1 MEKIASYDDLLA
13 RVRTQVEKQAAKQG
27 DSVNDVKDPNLKGGA
42 TPPTSERQDGDEA
55 KRENP
60 KSIDNKDEGQAGK
73 TLEHQE
79 AETHKEGE
87 GPTKP
92 KTDPSGLPTEDL
104 FAKKATDVVAS
115 LRAAFGQKKEASTE
129 KQETKVEDTKK
140 EASTEKKEDKTKVSK
155 KAKETTPDDIA
166 GDMDAITADFHLKLA
181 SHILA
186 TEEGKEYA
194 RDLLSRSM
202 SAQAVQELI
211 DSADD
216 VEKRAAEELAVQVE
230 FEDMLAGMTDEQR
243 EAFQKSAAFH
253 YQEVNKLQHLFE
265 KAAYEQGAM
274 DAAAMVDGGVPE
286 LPGMD
291 SEPSLEEIV
300 MILDELVQ
308 SGELDPALADAILQE
323 LLGGVAGDPGLI
335 DPALAGV
342 DAGVPP
348 MSPEEEAMLAEM
360 GKVASAADEAVEKI
374 LAEDKED

>member
-13 RVRTQVEKQAAKQG
+13 RVRAQVEKQAAKQG
-27 DSVNDVKDPNLKGGA
+27 DPVNDVKDPNLKGGA

-115 LRAAFGQKKEASTE
+115 LRAAFGQKKEAATAKPE
-129 KQETKVEDTKK
+129 ETKK
-140 EASTEKKEDKTKVSK
+140 EAEAKKEDKTVSK
-155 KAKETTPDDIA
+155 SAKETASTPDAIA
-166 GDMDAITADFHLKLA
+166 SDMDAITADFHLKLA

-211 DSADD
+211 DSADA
-216 VEKRAAEELAVQVE
+216 VEKRAAEELAAQQE
-230 FEDMLAGMTDEQR
+230 FDAMLNEMSDEQR

-253 YQEVNKLQHLFE
+253 YQEVNKLQHPFE

-323 LLGGVAGDPGLI
+323 LLGGAGDPGMV
-335 DPALAGV
+335 DPAMAGA
-342 DAGVPP
+342 DAGGVPP

-374 LAEDKED
+374 LAEDKD

>member
-27 DSVNDVKDPNLKGGA
+27 DPVNDVKDPNLKGGA
-42 TPPTSERQDGDEA
+42 TPPTSERQDGYEA

-60 KSIDNKDEGQAGK
+60 KSTDNKDEGIAGK

-92 KTDPSGLPTEDL
+92 KTDPGSLPTEDL

-115 LRAAFGQKKEASTE
+115 LRAAFGQKKEAAAE
-129 KQETKVEDTKK
+129 KP
-140 EASTEKKEDKTKVSK
+140 EDKTKVSK

-166 GDMDAITADFHLKLA
+166 GDMDTITADFHLKLA

-211 DSADD
+211 DSADE
-216 VEKRAAEELAVQVE
+216 VEKRAAEELAVQQE
-230 FEDMLAGMTDEQR
+230 FEQMLAGMTDEQL
-243 EAFQKSAAFH
+243 EDFQKSAAFH
-253 YQEVNKLQHLFE
+253 YQEVNKLQHPFE

-308 SGELDPALADAILQE
+308 SGQLDPALADAILQE
-323 LLGGVAGDPGLI
+323 LLGGAADDL
-335 DPALAGV
+335 ALAGG

-374 LAEDKED
+374 LTEDKED